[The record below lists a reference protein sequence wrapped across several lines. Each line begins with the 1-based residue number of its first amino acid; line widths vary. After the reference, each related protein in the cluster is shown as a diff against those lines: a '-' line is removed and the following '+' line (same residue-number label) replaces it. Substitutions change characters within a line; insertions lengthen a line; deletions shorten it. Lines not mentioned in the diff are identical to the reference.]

1 MATIATIGGPPKIG
15 RTSRQNIE
23 AEHRATHWP
32 SVKFKSSTLLSRPAI
47 RYRDLDGPALYRPL
61 ARPANLAQLA
71 RDDQAFRAPT
81 FATLGRRATPLG
93 CCLQRKL
100 GL

>member
-1 MATIATIGGPPKIG
+1 MATIARLEPTKDW
-15 RTSRQNIE
+15 QNIE

-61 ARPANLAQLA
+61 ARPANLAPQLA
-71 RDDQAFRAPT
+71 RDDQAFRGVVPT
-81 FATLGRRATPLG
+81 FATFGRRATPLG